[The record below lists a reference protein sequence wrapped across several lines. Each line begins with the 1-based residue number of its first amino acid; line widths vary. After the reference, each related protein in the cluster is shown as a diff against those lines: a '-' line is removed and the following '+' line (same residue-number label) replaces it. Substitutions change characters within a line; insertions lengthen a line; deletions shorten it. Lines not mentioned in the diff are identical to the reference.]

1 MKKLRY
7 FLSVMI
13 LFFAISP
20 SASAKNPTKEKQ
32 ELTDAEQNR
41 LDEIEK
47 RVEEI
52 KALDFSDLNK
62 EEKRDVKME
71 LKEMKKE
78 ARALGGGVYISVGAI
93 IIILLLLILLT

>member
-1 MKKLRY
+1 MRNIASL
-7 FLSVMI
+7 LSVMI
-13 LFFAISP
+13 MFFAISP

-93 IIILLLLILLT
+93 IIILLLLILLN

>member
-1 MKKLRY
+1 MRNIACL
-7 FLSVMI
+7 LSVMI

-20 SASAKNPTKEKQ
+20 RASAKNPKKEKQ
-32 ELTDAEQNR
+32 ELTDAELNR

-52 KALDFSDLNK
+52 KALDFSDLSN
-62 EEKRDVKME
+62 EEKNEVRME

-78 ARALGGGVYISVGAI
+78 ARVMGGGIYISVGAL